1 VASASRGFSEDISA
15 AAEIDLDE
23 HACATGWAVFCAA
36 MTAPMQE
43 PEHRLA
49 LIRHGR
55 SSHEHPGWMDA
66 SGFRTWRE
74 HYEAAGIVAGER
86 VPAAVQQLASSAD
99 RVVCSDAQ
107 RAVASA
113 QLVAPDREVVASPLL
128 RELDLQGPF
137 LGALRLPLIAWA
149 VAVGGR
155 AALLR
160 LGGKYP
166 SVAEA
171 QRIENAA
178 AWLDELAAQH
188 VTVVAVTHASFRRL
202 VARRL
207 VEIGW
212 HAEPGPRSM
221 RHWSVWGFRRGRRI

>member
-1 VASASRGFSEDISA
+1 
-15 AAEIDLDE
+15 
-23 HACATGWAVFCAA
+23 
-36 MTAPMQE
+36 MQQ
-43 PEHRLA
+43 PERRLA

-74 HYEAAGIVAGER
+74 HYEAAGIVADER
-86 VPAAVQQLASSAD
+86 VPAAVQQLATSAG
-99 RVVCSDAQ
+99 RVVCSDAA

-113 QLVAPDREVVASPLL
+113 QVLAPGREVASSPLL
-128 RELDLQGPF
+128 RELDLQGPS

-171 QRIENAA
+171 QRIESAA

-188 VTVVAVTHASFRRL
+188 GTIVAVTHASFRRL
-202 VARRL
+202 LARRL

-212 HAEPGPRSM
+212 LTEPGPRSLK
-221 RHWSVWGFRRGRRI
+221 HWSAWGFRRGASRLR